1 MCFRVFTED
10 VNHLSWECP
19 AGDRL
24 EFESLIEN
32 LQQNK
37 LYRLELER
45 RKMLEAKKQEE
56 LDLLDQIKKLEEK
69 EKNQSEVDTEDDEV
83 LKCEVCSEE
92 FGAGPALMSHYAAT
106 HLAEKMKEKFSHLVD
121 KLVCKLCKEP
131 LDEDT
136 KFVHIAVT
144 HNKIN
149 GVLMENDLK
158 PIGAVKSASEE
169 TNPVNQ
175 ESATSN
181 EGKID
186 DTKTLQLL
194 EKKLKD
200 VQKQMSNSDNA
211 NLQVYALAD
220 IKDIAEDHLEL
231 NDDGNEESNSEVVCP
246 KHKTSK
252 KSKAKKKNEKWSVN
266 KKDAEVKASRR
277 STRSRSNKDML
288 LGKIVDVT
296 KESKVKERLESRMSC
311 YKCGKW
317 EVESSNRVYPCK

>member
-56 LDLLDQIKKLEEK
+56 LDLLDQIKKLEER

-83 LKCEVCSEE
+83 IKCEVCSEE

-169 TNPVNQ
+169 TNQ
-175 ESATSN
+175 EPAKPH
-181 EGKID
+181 EVKID
-186 DTKTLQLL
+186 DTKTLELL

-231 NDDGNEESNSEVVCP
+231 NDDDDEESKSDVEGP
-246 KHKTSK
+246 KHKSK
-252 KSKAKKKNEKWSVN
+252 KSKGKKAK
-266 KKDAEVKASRR
+266 VKASRR
-277 STRSRSNKDML
+277 STRSSVNKDVL
-288 LGKIVDVT
+288 PGKIVDVT

-317 EVESSNRVYPCK
+317 EVDSSNRVFPCK